1 MGSRAARRN
10 FINKGWNS
18 PVSVL
23 HMLIFMLGVIQEHL
37 YCVNCQDQYPP
48 KYFTNPPQCGSI
60 VGTGGFKLITCRA
73 SSVPS
78 PKYQWRKNGT
88 DIPGKNVSQ
97 LRIQSIQR
105 QDAGFYQ
112 CVAYNDLGTLL
123 SESCQVVVA
132 YMDVFSSTTDQD
144 IPVEAGDAVV
154 LQLPDIASVPTPT
167 MYWYLNQNFMDVNG
181 PNHYVSLDNNLAL
194 LDIGSLSNDNVYHAE
209 ALNGQSG
216 DSAQSGRFT
225 LKVQASNAVAKAPTI
240 VMPPKDLAVVADFLT
255 TVASFECV
263 VNARPISAL
272 VTKWYR
278 VDGATRTEIIAD
290 NNKYFF
296 DDGRY
301 RRRLQIRSPT
311 SVDEGIY
318 ECEAELQNSPD
329 GNIYPKQS
337 AQANLTVYEKPFI
350 DAQIS
355 SDYSKDYAETVR
367 VPCTAT
373 GDPTPTIHWYF
384 NGVEVT
390 SLGSNKHTVQSD
402 GTIVITA
409 LDLED
414 SGIYQCFA
422 KNAAGEMVKSTWI
435 KVNSLPPELVLPPVN
450 LTVVEGSDAR
460 FSCQATGAPKPSI
473 YWVKIVDG
481 VPQSIVIGGR
491 FQIMDGSDLLITT
504 TQASD
509 SGLYRC
515 NATNSRGSLEAEAHL
530 AVLVRTQITAPPQNV
545 SKGKGENAVMP
556 CSVSHDPH
564 IQVQLSW
571 YKFDRITNEKKLL
584 SNSSRISISGAGTL
598 QIMGVYNI
606 DIGYYQCEVISLGG
620 NDSRRAYLSVL
631 EIPHQPV
638 LQTVEVLQ
646 SDLRAVNLTWQ
657 PGFNGYA
664 PIIRF
669 IIQYRQVRYVPGE
682 GIKDGP
688 EEGWITYPESA
699 PSDNNWYVV
708 SGLRPARSYQFRV
721 SAVNSMGEG
730 AKSQAKPVPPIS
742 MPEQAPSG
750 PPKGFFGSARSN
762 SSIMLQ
768 WQAPDEDKW
777 NGDLLGYTIRFK
789 LADYPSASYQLRN
802 ATIWPLTSYELTNL
816 IIFQEY
822 EIQIAAFNS
831 QGVGVYTSS
840 IRVATMEGTPD
851 APPRDVRATTV
862 NSTSVEVS
870 WLPPD
875 AAYFNG
881 VNLGYKV
888 FMQGMTDAEPS
899 LRLRVAPDPNNPVGT
914 QTAYIHDLKKYT
926 NYTVKVTCYTSK
938 GNGPFSSIVAVMT
951 EEDVPG
957 QVGSLSFAN
966 ILDISLKVIW
976 TPPTEINGI
985 LLEYKLEW
993 VKRNSTETADFIDLQ
1008 KIFNDYTIRGLSP
1021 STNYTISVRAKTAKG
1036 YGPPRSADIQ
1046 SGVPPEQPTAPIN
1059 LGVSNIEATS
1069 VLLQFIP
1076 GYDGKTSITTWIVQ
1090 GQQND
1095 NTTWGEV
1102 YRISNPGATSL
1113 TVLNLRPFT
1122 EYRLRMIAVNIVGP
1136 SLPSQPTRKFQTLQS
1151 APSVPPDNVTVR
1163 AQNATALRISWAPL
1177 SKSEW
1182 NGAPR
1187 GYQLFYKLKQSSVY
1201 AQIDLNM
1208 DRDNHFL
1215 NGLEEWMEYQVR
1227 MKAYNDVGSSGFSPI
1242 TTERTREST
1251 PSDGP
1256 QNVRAIPA
1264 SSTSINVSWSD
1275 VPALAQ
1281 NGLISGYKVQYE
1293 SFVENILPV
1302 MQDVPGNQ
1310 TYSVVIQGLRKFVS
1324 YQVQVLAYTRM
1335 GDGVLSKPPR
1345 TVKTFEDKP
1354 GPPVLVWFP
1363 QVTYTTA
1370 KVLWSPPLEPNGI
1383 VSGYMVS
1390 YRIKNMNT
1398 ITNSSELP
1406 STQYEFTVATLQRE
1420 TYYVFSVTARTHLG
1434 WGTPAEVLVYT
1445 MINRTIP
1452 DRPSLPSITSEV
1464 GPRSV
1469 VISWQPAFDGYGPLR
1484 NYTIQYRSEN
1494 GDWSTTPETV
1504 PPELNS
1510 YKVTGL
1516 HPNTRYWFQVAA
1528 TNDVGRSPFSDES
1541 SPVMTLEALPEGAP
1555 QNLVVVPLTTTSVRV
1570 SWQQPPTQTWN
1581 GALLGYV
1588 VQYKQVDM
1596 NSYQE
1601 TPADFRQ
1608 YSKILEQLTIG
1619 VNYEIRIIAFNSKG
1633 NGPPSTPTIVYVGEA
1648 APAAAPTNIVI
1659 QAENSTELMVSW
1671 QPPPPDKQNGDLSG
1685 YKIQYWMTADGS
1697 GTGVQIIVRE
1707 KQALLQGLQIFAN
1720 YSVTVQAYN
1729 LAGEGPKSNIFYG
1742 RTLEG
1747 FPEIPEYILFTNITL
1762 TSLNVS
1768 WAPPTEPN
1776 GVIIGY
1782 ELTYS
1787 LQHSSEES
1795 RLVKLTV
1802 SGSRHY
1808 VVIDKVEE
1816 NGTYFFSVK
1825 ARTSVGFGPERVG
1838 KVTMG
1843 PQPGSPGR
1851 PYRPS
1856 VEMTSDG
1863 TVKLNWIGGTRGD
1876 SNIIGYRVEAKSTK
1890 KRSWEAAPVYQT
1902 TTNSTEARFSFPPV
1916 CSDDGCQFRIRAFNW
1931 IGISHASDPSE
1942 VIAPLALSKA
1952 FHYEWWFAVIMAL
1965 SGLIVIL
1972 LIISCLC
1979 LVARKGKKDTKKAT
1993 PNVAIST
2000 TNLESLDTE
2009 EGGFAP
2015 MEMRRSNR
2023 RSMTNSRNG
2032 NARTAGIY
2040 GRAPPRPSPASV
2052 TYSDY
2057 DDGATAKSVLPDD
2070 DDVDDDSSVTEK
2082 PSNYGDSSSPSD
2094 AESDD
2099 SDKLPPPPSSPP
2111 PPPFTANPYVND
2123 LARRSWRQ
2131 NSQDHNQPQTSH
2143 YNAYTYTDS
2152 EAESSHYALSL
2163 TGGQMIINNSAG
2175 SRAPLPGF
2183 SSFV

>member
-1 MGSRAARRN
+1 MGPRRGR
-10 FINKGWNS
+10 FCKGLDS
-18 PVSVL
+18 QISVL
-23 HMLIFMLGVIQEHL
+23 HILIFMLWVIQEHL

-48 KYFTNPPQCGSI
+48 KYFTHSPQCGSI
-60 VGTGGFKLITCRA
+60 VQTGGFKLMTCRA
-73 SSVPS
+73 YANPS
-78 PKYQWRKNGT
+78 PVYQWRKNGS
-88 DIPGKNVSQ
+88 DLPGENNSQ
-97 LRIQSIQR
+97 LRISQVQR
-105 QDAGFYQ
+105 DDAGFYQ
-112 CVAYNDLGTLL
+112 CMAYNDLGTLL
-123 SESCQVVVA
+123 SESCEVVVA
-132 YMDVFSSTTDQD
+132 YMDPFLTSTDQD
-144 IPVEAGDAVV
+144 IPIQYGNAVV
-154 LQLPDIASVPTPT
+154 LQLPKIDSIPAPT
-167 MYWYLNQNFMDVNG
+167 MDWYLGQNLMDING
-181 PNHYVSLDNNLAL
+181 PNHYITLKNNLAL
-194 LDIGSLSNDNVYHAE
+194 LDISDVLNDNIYHAE

-216 DSAQSGRFT
+216 DSAQSGHFT
-225 LKVQASNAVAKAPTI
+225 LKVQATNDVVKAPTME
-240 VMPPKDLAVVADFLT
+240 VPPKDLAIVADFTT
-255 TVASFECV
+255 TVAAFECV
-263 VNARPISAL
+263 VNARPIGGL
-272 VTKWYR
+272 QTKWYR
-278 VDGATRTEIIAD
+278 INGATRTEIIGD
-290 NNKYFF
+290 DTKYLF

-301 RRRLQIRSPT
+301 HRKLQIRTPVASDRG
-311 SVDEGIY
+311 VY
-318 ECEAELQNSPD
+318 ECEAELLNSPD
-329 GNIYPKQS
+329 GNTYPKQS
-337 AQANLTVYEKPFI
+337 ARANLTVYEKPVI
-350 DAQIS
+350 DSVIDS
-355 SDYSKDYAETVR
+355 IYSKDYAETVQ

-373 GDPTPTIHWYF
+373 GNPTPTIHWYF
-384 NGVEVT
+384 NGADVA
-390 SLGSNKHTVQSD
+390 SLTSNKHTVQSD

-414 SGIYQCFA
+414 SGMYQCFA
-422 KNAAGEMVKSTWI
+422 KNVAGEIVKSTWV
-435 KVNSLPPELVLPPVN
+435 KVNSLPPELTAPPQN

-460 FSCQATGAPKPSI
+460 LSCSATGAPKPAI
-473 YWVKIVDG
+473 FWVKVVGG
-481 VPQSIVIGGR
+481 VAQSIAIGGR

-509 SGLYRC
+509 SGQYRC
-515 NATNSRGSLEAEAHL
+515 NVTNSRGSLEAEAYL

-545 SKGKGENAVMP
+545 SKGKGENAMMP

-564 IQVQLSW
+564 IQVQLNW
-571 YKFDRITNEKKLL
+571 YKFDRNTNQKNLL
-584 SNSSRISISGAGTL
+584 SNSSRISISGTGTL

-620 NDSRRAYLSVL
+620 NDSRKAYLSVL

-638 LQTVEVLQ
+638 LQTVVVMQ
-646 SDLRAVNLTWQ
+646 SDLRSVNLTWQ
-657 PGFNGYA
+657 PGFDGYT

-669 IIQYRQVRYVPGE
+669 IIQYRQVLFVPGE
-682 GIKDGP
+682 GIKDSP
-688 EEGWITYPESA
+688 EEGWVTYPETA
-699 PSDNNWYVV
+699 PSDNNWFIV

-721 SAVNSMGEG
+721 SAINSMGEG
-730 AKSQAKPVPPIS
+730 AKSVPKPVPPIS

-789 LADYPSASYQLRN
+789 LADYPSASYQMRN
-802 ATIWPLTSYELTNL
+802 ATIWPLTSYEVTNL

-831 QGVGVYTSS
+831 EGVGVYTSS

-851 APPRDVRATTV
+851 APPRDVTATTI
-862 NSTSVEVS
+862 NSTTVEVT
-870 WLPPD
+870 WRPPD

-881 VNLGYKV
+881 VNLGYKIY
-888 FMQGMTDAEPS
+888 MKELTEPEPTF
-899 LRLRVAPDPNNPVGT
+899 RLQVAPDPNNPVGI
-914 QTAYIHDLKKYT
+914 QTAHVHNLNKFT
-926 NYTVKVTCYTSK
+926 NYTLKVTCYTSK
-938 GNGPFSSIVAVMT
+938 GNGPFSSLVAVKT

-957 QVGSLSFAN
+957 PVGSLSFAN

-976 TPPTEINGI
+976 TPPTEVNGI

-993 VKRNSTETADFIDLQ
+993 MKRNSTELGKSIDLQ

-1021 STNYTISVRAKTAKG
+1021 STNYTILVRAKTAKG
-1036 YGPPRSADIQ
+1036 YGPSRSADIQ

-1059 LGVSNIEATS
+1059 LGVSNIEASS

-1090 GQQND
+1090 GQQNE

-1102 YRISNPGATSL
+1102 YRISKPGATSL
-1113 TVLNLRPFT
+1113 TVLNLLPYA

-1136 SLPSQPTRKFQTLQS
+1136 SLPSVPTRKFQTLQA

-1187 GYQLFYKLKQSSVY
+1187 GYQLFYKLKENPVY

-1227 MKAYNDVGSSGFSPI
+1227 MKAYNDVGSSGYSPI
-1242 TTERTREST
+1242 TTERTREAT
-1251 PSDGP
+1251 PTDSP
-1256 QNVRAIPA
+1256 KNVNAIPV
-1264 SSTSINVSWSD
+1264 SSTSVNVSWSD
-1275 VPALAQ
+1275 VPALDQ

-1293 SFVENILPV
+1293 SAIENIPPV

-1310 TYSVVIQGLRKFVS
+1310 TYSVLIQGLRKFVS
-1324 YQVQVLAYTRM
+1324 YQMQVLAYTRM
-1335 GDGVLSKPPR
+1335 GDGVLSVPKK
-1345 TVKTFEDKP
+1345 TVKTIEDKP
-1354 GPPVLVWFP
+1354 GPPVIVWFP

-1390 YRIKNMNT
+1390 FRIKNLNI

-1406 STQYEFTVATLQRE
+1406 STQFEYTVATLQRE
-1420 TYYVFSVTARTHLG
+1420 TYYLFSVTARTHLG

-1452 DRPSLPSITSEV
+1452 DRPSLPTITSEV

-1484 NYTIQYRSEN
+1484 NYTIQYRSQNE
-1494 GDWSTTPETV
+1494 GWSPTAETV

-1516 HPNTRYWFQVAA
+1516 HPNTQYWFRVAA
-1528 TNDVGRSPFSDES
+1528 TNDVGMSPFSDES
-1541 SPVMTLEALPEGAP
+1541 LPVMTLEALPEGAP
-1555 QNLVVVPLTTTSVRV
+1555 QNPVVVPVTTVSVRV
-1570 SWQQPPTQTWN
+1570 SWQQPPILTWN
-1581 GALLGYV
+1581 GVLLGYII
-1588 VQYKQVDM
+1588 QYKQVDM
-1596 NSYQE
+1596 NSYAE
-1601 TPADFRQ
+1601 TQVDYRQ
-1608 YSKILEQLTIG
+1608 HTVTLDQLTKD
-1619 VNYEIRIIAFNSKG
+1619 VNYEIRIIAFNSMG

-1648 APAAAPTNIVI
+1648 APAAAPMNILV
-1659 QAENSTELMVSW
+1659 QAENSTELMVHW
-1671 QPPPPDKQNGDLSG
+1671 QPPPPDKQNGALSG
-1685 YKIQYWMTADGS
+1685 YKIQYWMTMDGLPS
-1697 GTGVQIIVRE
+1697 AVQIIVRE
-1707 KQALLQGLQIFAN
+1707 KQALLQSLQIFAN

-1747 FPEIPEYILFTNITL
+1747 LPEIPDYILFTNITL

-1768 WAPPTEPN
+1768 WAPPIQPN
-1776 GVIIGY
+1776 GIIIGY

-1787 LQHSSEES
+1787 LQHSNEES

-1808 VVIDKVEE
+1808 VIIDKVEE

-1851 PYRPS
+1851 PNPPS
-1856 VEMTSDG
+1856 VEMT
-1863 TVKLNWIGGTRGD
+1863 GD
-1876 SNIIGYRVEAKSTK
+1876 STVILRWQGGKSGDSDIIGYRVEAKSTK
-1890 KRSWEAAPVYQT
+1890 KQLWETAPVYQT
-1902 TTNSTEARFSFPPV
+1902 TTNITEARFSFPTV
-1916 CSDDGCQFRIRAFNW
+1916 CSNDGCQFRIRAFNW
-1931 IGISHASDPSE
+1931 IGISHASNPSE
-1942 VIAPLALSKA
+1942 VIAPLALTKP

-1979 LVARKGKKDTKKAT
+1979 LVARRGNKDKKKAT
-1993 PNVAIST
+1993 PTVALST
-2000 TNLESLDTE
+2000 TNLESLEPED
-2009 EGGFAP
+2009 GGFAT

-2023 RSMTNSRNG
+2023 RSMASSRNG

-2057 DDGATAKSVLPDD
+2057 DDGATAKSALPDD
-2070 DDVDDDSSVTEK
+2070 DDDDDISSVTEK
-2082 PSNYGDSSSPSD
+2082 PSNYGDSLSPSD
-2094 AESDD
+2094 EESDD

-2131 NSQDHNQPQTSH
+2131 NSQDQHQQQPQTSH

-2163 TGGQMIINNSAG
+2163 TGGQMIINNAAG